1 MLRPRRAAQPHP
13 SPRPTESE
21 DVFKFIRRLDADR
34 PPESPPRTQARR
46 KQFVSKNLA
55 KAKEEL
61 RAREDPATLVVH
73 PWNPPHRS
81 PIHPAK
87 SLGRIVD
94 KANGGDGPRAD
105 ESPSP
110 PKVRGRNTDARG
122 GGLGPVRF
130 SPMKTSGGQHTR
142 ASLDRTFES
151 VPTNPSTNSSPA
163 KPAEPTGR
171 PTPLSHEAET
181 SGSARRLG
189 EPPTQH
195 NPRAEV
201 PFAKAKSPITKTQKS
216 DAASRTKK
224 ATDRARRL
232 GFQPTRA
239 PEAFT
244 NPNGTGKPTTHA
256 SVGAPR
262 SGPTVPFD
270 EEVERFRVARLRRK
284 MERDE
289 DKRDDDDDE
298 AFEEPVASDS
308 PRRIHVLDEDD
319 DDDAYED
326 DVDPF
331 GSGVRARDAEDPIQA
346 VRDARIEVRANR
358 ALRAAAARTGDKNR
372 VGWSDGWMAGTST
385 ADVRARQHELMA
397 AQEAI
402 KRQFGSQTEGGNAGS
417 PGSADAAPVSPEPA
431 STNEAAVRRAA
442 AAAANMTPVAS
453 KEDAEEMARILRVP
467 PMPTPRAFR
476 PDLKSES
483 DEGSSDPAVPGRT
496 PASSSFRREPEGS
509 FSRWG
514 TPRPTKVP
522 PNFKPNDWMT
532 KTANDTFQFPP
543 PPPEERGLMTYAA
556 MRDAQM
562 AAFADHAVRKSIEA
576 ESGLPGTDTD
586 TPAKPGRKVLAE
598 VGLGVR
604 HGFPE
609 PIKPS
614 TTPARL
620 PFEAMYGD
628 DVDGVAR
635 RHVEDAYVRL
645 SVGDEN
651 FATLRA
657 KETEALRAQPGV
669 GASSARFGAT
679 TMPDA
684 LSALSRD
691 GDVRRSF
698 SNDERLRFGL
708 RDEALAMKRLEA
720 MKTAALKGV
729 DANMAATFPG
739 VRQSLEAE
747 GRIEG
752 EVGTGEFV
760 RVPRDASGKSGKGFG
775 GFVRVGAPPTSSGR
789 EPPAWVRVTDAANAE
804 KAATGGGA
812 VPMPWFAARK

>member
-1 MLRPRRAAQPHP
+1 MP
-13 SPRPTESE
+13 SLT
-21 DVFKFIRRLDADR
+21 RRLARPKERTFSNSSADSTLTAR
-34 PPESPPRTQARR
+34 PNRPPRTQARR
-46 KQFVSKNLA
+46 QQFVSKNLA

-81 PIHPAK
+81 PIHPAQ

-110 PKVRGRNTDARG
+110 PKVRGRNMAARG

-151 VPTNPSTNSSPA
+151 VPTSRQSTPKKEEPA
-163 KPAEPTGR
+163 RSPAEPNR

-181 SGSARRLG
+181 CGSARRLG

-216 DAASRTKK
+216 DALSRTKK

-232 GFQPTRA
+232 GFRPTRA

-256 SVGAPR
+256 GKDGVLPR
-262 SGPTVPFD
+262 SGPTVPFE
-270 EEVERFRVARLRRK
+270 EEVERFRVGRLRRK
-284 MERDE
+284 MEHEE
-289 DKRDDDDDE
+289 DKHDEEAFEDE

-308 PRRIHVLDEDD
+308 PRRIHVRDEDD
-319 DDDAYED
+319 DAYD
-326 DVDPF
+326 PDVDPF
-331 GSGVRARDAEDPIQA
+331 GSGLRARDAEDPIQA

-358 ALRAAAARTGDKNR
+358 ALRAAKERNR

-402 KRQFGSQTEGGNAGS
+402 KRQFGEQTEGGS
-417 PGSADAAPVSPEPA
+417 PGSADAAPVSPEPH
-431 STNEAAVRRAA
+431 SDHTEAVRRAA
-442 AAAANMTPVAS
+442 LAAANMTPIAS
-453 KEDAEEMARILRVP
+453 KEEAEEMARILRVP

-476 PDLKSES
+476 PDLKQTVES
-483 DEGSSDPAVPGRT
+483 ARGEGSSEPSVGT
-496 PASSSFRREPEGS
+496 PTRRARDEGS

-514 TPRPTKVP
+514 APRPTKVP

-556 MRDAQM
+556 MRDAQT
-562 AAFADHAVRKSIEA
+562 AAFADHAVRRSTEA
-576 ESGLPGTDTD
+576 ENLENLGADTVT
-586 TPAKPGRKVLAE
+586 TPAKPGRVVLAE

-614 TTPARL
+614 TTPVKL

-635 RHVEDAYVRL
+635 RHVEDAFVRL

-651 FATLRA
+651 FA
-657 KETEALRAQPGV
+657 ALRAREAEATRPRPGI

-698 SNDERLRFGL
+698 SNDERLQFGL
-708 RDEALAMKRLEA
+708 RDEALAMKRLDA
-720 MKTAALKGV
+720 MRTAALKGV

-739 VRQSLEAE
+739 IRQSLEAE
-747 GRIEG
+747 GRIKVED
-752 EVGTGEFV
+752 GTGEFV
-760 RVPRDASGKSGKGFG
+760 RVPRDAGGATGKGFG

-789 EPPAWVRVTDAANAE
+789 EPPAWVRVTDAA
-804 KAATGGGA
+804 GGGG
-812 VPMPWFAARK
+812 VPTPWFAARE